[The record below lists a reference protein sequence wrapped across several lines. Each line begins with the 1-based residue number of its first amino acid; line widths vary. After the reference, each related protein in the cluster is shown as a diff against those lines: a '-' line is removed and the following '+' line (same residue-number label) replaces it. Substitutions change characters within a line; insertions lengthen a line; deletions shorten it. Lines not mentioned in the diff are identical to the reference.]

1 MAENEDVLFFGS
13 QAEFAQWLA
22 AHHGTCD
29 GMWLRHAKKGA
40 PAATVT
46 YQQALEVA
54 LCFGWI
60 DGLKK
65 SESEHYFRQR
75 WTPRRAR
82 SIWSKINRDKAL
94 LYIEQG
100 KMQPSGLAEVE
111 RARKDGRWEAAY
123 DGGNKATVPDDLQA
137 AFDAHPG
144 AAEFFATLNAQNRYA
159 VLFRIQ
165 TAKKPQTRAR
175 KVAQFAAMLARHET
189 LHPMPANKESRSS
202 ADPLPSTFPR

>member
-1 MAENEDVLFFGS
+1 MADIEEVLFFGS

-22 AHHGTCD
+22 AYHGTCD

-46 YQQALEVA
+46 YQEALEVA

-60 DGLKK
+60 DGIKK
-65 SESEHYFRQR
+65 SEGAHYFRQR

-111 RARKDGRWEAAY
+111 RAQKDGRWEAAY
-123 DGGNKATVPDDLQA
+123 DGASKAVLPEDLLA
-137 AFDAHPG
+137 AFDANPG

-165 TAKKPQTRAR
+165 TASKPETRAR
-175 KVAQFAAMLARHET
+175 KVAQFAAMLARRET
-189 LHPMPANKESRSS
+189 LHPMPGHQKTPG
-202 ADPLPSTFPR
+202 DPGAPPSTFP